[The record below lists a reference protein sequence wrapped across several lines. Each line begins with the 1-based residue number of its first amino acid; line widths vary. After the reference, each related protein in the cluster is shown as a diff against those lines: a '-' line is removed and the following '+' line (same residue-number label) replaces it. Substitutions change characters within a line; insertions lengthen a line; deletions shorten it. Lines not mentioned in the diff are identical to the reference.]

1 MHKKILKKVFAAL
14 LCLSVLAATTAVE
27 PVQAEKM
34 PSESVRDYI
43 NRCHNSI
50 KDLSVLDPSPKV
62 IAYAYLAGEDGVVTG
77 YATHEMYAVDP
88 DTEIQ
93 GVKYD
98 SKYYPQDNK
107 EYLKDI
113 RKNYGSFGA
122 SGKIYSMSEDAQ
134 YIEQEGC
141 KFKVVACDEKWVTV
155 WDRGYQSWYASGGLA
170 TAPGYLDEPVDT
182 YLKTHPA
189 GFYKIQRS
197 KVWLDFG
204 LKANHPYQSADE
216 IPKAGSGIVTKQV
229 YLRPVPNEEEK
240 QYTPVYVLLKGTKVN
255 VVSTE
260 PVPSKA
266 LGSTRKYYKVSFNGS
281 EKMQNNTVGYLR
293 YKVPG
298 VYYVDSRC
306 LNVTQAGAELP
317 QDAAHGKVVNV
328 KKGETVYVYPSR
340 DTSSECIGILST
352 GVEIDMLPA
361 ESDAEWITVYF
372 SGQKAYVQAK
382 YIKRIPY
389 KVTKI
394 SKLRIADIVNDE
406 IKMCWNVGKNNIE
419 YSCSVATKKG
429 KVLWSMEHCKTNSFV
444 INRKY
449 IEGKYTALDVRV
461 QATDRNGN
469 KGKALLTRISLPLR
483 AFKLDKKKYVIGKTK
498 IKGKY
503 RSHIFGFS
511 AQYSTNKK
519 FKNAVTIERYYKK
532 GSTSGYKPVS
542 VIKKLKPNTT
552 YYIRRRIKKEY
563 RTVAGTKWLSGRWS
577 KYMKI
582 KTKA

>member
-1 MHKKILKKVFAAL
+1 MHKKILKKAFAAL
-14 LCLSVLAATTAVE
+14 LCLSVSTITTAVE
-27 PVQAEKM
+27 PVRAEKM

-50 KDLSVLDPSPKV
+50 KDLSTLDPRPKV
-62 IAYAYLAGEDGVVTG
+62 IAYAYLAGEDGVVTDH
-77 YATHEMYAVDP
+77 ATHEMYAVDP

-113 RKNYGSFGA
+113 RKIMEVLGLRERF
-122 SGKIYSMSEDAQ
+122 
-134 YIEQEGC
+134 
-141 KFKVVACDEKWVTV
+141 TV
-155 WDRGYQSWYASGGLA
+155 W
-170 TAPGYLDEPVDT
+170 
-182 YLKTHPA
+182 
-189 GFYKIQRS
+189 
-197 KVWLDFG
+197 
-204 LKANHPYQSADE
+204 
-216 IPKAGSGIVTKQV
+216 TKQV

-266 LGSTRKYYKVSFNGS
+266 SGSTRKYYKVSFNGS

-328 KKGETVYVYPSR
+328 KKGGSVYVYSSR

-352 GVEIDMLPA
+352 GVEIDMFPA

-389 KVTKI
+389 KVTGI

-419 YSCSVATKKG
+419 YSCSVAIMKG

-444 INRKY
+444 IERQY
-449 IEGKYTALDVRV
+449 E
-461 QATDRNGN
+461 
-469 KGKALLTRISLPLR
+469 RI
-483 AFKLDKKKYVIGKTK
+483 
-498 IKGKY
+498 
-503 RSHIFGFS
+503 
-511 AQYSTNKK
+511 
-519 FKNAVTIERYYKK
+519 
-532 GSTSGYKPVS
+532 
-542 VIKKLKPNTT
+542 
-552 YYIRRRIKKEY
+552 
-563 RTVAGTKWLSGRWS
+563 
-577 KYMKI
+577 
-582 KTKA
+582 